1 MLTTTFL
8 ALAVLGC
15 GYIVFAAFF
24 GQLTDVGGDGHGHD
38 GHDAH
43 GGHGGND
50 FHFPLFSPLALAT
63 LFSALG
69 SYGLIAKYALA
80 LDDWPSLGVA
90 FPAAFATA
98 WGVAYLAFRIM
109 RGARGTS
116 SFKTSAFDGALAEVL
131 TTIPEG
137 GIGEIAAIVEGQRV
151 TGPARHEAGTAIS
164 QGAAVTVVRMV
175 GSTFLV
181 RLP

>member
-1 MLTTTFL
+1 LLTTTFL

-15 GYIVFAAFF
+15 GYIVLAGFL
-24 GQLTDVGGDGHGHD
+24 GHLTDVGGDSHGHHD
-38 GHDAH
+38 GA
-43 GGHGGND
+43 GAD

-69 SYGLIAKYALA
+69 GYGLIAKYAFE
-80 LDDWPSLGVA
+80 LDDWRSIAVA
-90 FPAAFATA
+90 FPSALVTA
-98 WGVAYLAFRIM
+98 WGVAYAAFRIM

-116 SFKTSAFDGALAEVL
+116 SLKTAAFEGASAEVL
-131 TTIPEG
+131 TSIPAG
-137 GIGEIAAIVEGQRV
+137 GIGEVAAIVEGQRI
-151 TGPARHEAGTAIS
+151 TGPARHEAGTPIA